1 MKDYHHQRDFDFTIE
16 HIIFSLFT
24 ISLFLSF
31 SARSLCCQAAVGL
44 TPCRRQSSLAPS
56 CARRSMGAARAALR
70 APSSHARIERPA
82 GRLWRPPS
90 CGFHCVLEDPEICAY
105 SRKGA
110 DFHCHPHSC
119 RAHSSLQKIYIVSRI
134 QGFTQSRSLATNGFT
149 ELGNSPPNVFL
160 N

>member
-1 MKDYHHQRDFDFTIE
+1 MSGHCRPNTVPPP
-16 HIIFSLFT
+16 IF
-24 ISLFLSF
+24 
-31 SARSLCCQAAVGL
+31 
-44 TPCRRQSSLAPS
+44 
-56 CARRSMGAARAALR
+56 ARAILR
-70 APSSHARIERPA
+70 KTLDECGPRGPPSSSQHARIERPA

-90 CGFHCVLEDPEICAY
+90 CGFHCVLEDPERCAY

-149 ELGNSPPNVFL
+149 GLGNSPPNVFL
-160 N
+160 NWRIHAIYGFVYSILFKSIMLLNNA